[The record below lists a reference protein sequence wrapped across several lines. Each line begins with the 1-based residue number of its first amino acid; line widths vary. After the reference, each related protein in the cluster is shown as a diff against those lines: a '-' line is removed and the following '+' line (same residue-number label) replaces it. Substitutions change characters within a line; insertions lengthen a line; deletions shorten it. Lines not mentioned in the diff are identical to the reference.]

1 MTAAASPKGAP
12 GAKPGAKPAPFKL
25 PSALSRMKVL
35 VSVGKADGLAK
46 DARSVLLHIGVYVD
60 TDGIAYPSPSLIATD
75 TGYSERAVRN
85 ALGALRAAGIVLS
98 LPPAAARFAFPERGA
113 RAPKHLPLLLLWPIA
128 PREARMKAVAARR
141 TKPATPNLSLPT
153 LGRCFVTTTPG
164 SNPQGPYT
172 ALDLERFA
180 RDCPGAED
188 WMVCEEP
195 VEAGKPGAAAPL
207 SDWYAF
213 AAALPRVPTHHRI
226 G

>member
-1 MTAAASPKGAP
+1 MTAVASPKGAP

-25 PSALSRMKVL
+25 PSALSRMKAL

-60 TDGIAYPSPSLIATD
+60 TDGIAYPSPSLIADD

-85 ALGALRAAGIVLS
+85 ALGALRTAGIVLS

-128 PREARMKAVAARR
+128 PREARMKALGALCRPQM
-141 TKPATPNLSLPT
+141 TPT
-153 LGRCFVTTTPG
+153 LTPLTLPPCFVATTPG
-164 SNPQGPYT
+164 GPEQGPYSV
-172 ALDLERFA
+172 ADLERFA
-180 RDCPGAED
+180 RTQLGAER
-188 WMVCEEP
+188 WMVRPE
-195 VEAGKPGAAAPL
+195 G
-207 SDWYAF
+207 SDTSHSLTWWFAF
-213 AAALPRVPTHHRI
+213 AAALPRVQTEHRI